1 MMRKHPRILSIV
13 FLVLSIAVIIC
24 CAAYLDQG
32 KQTETPKPTQTV
44 YQDPMPEETPWRLV
58 IADLGLRMT
67 DVVVEACAENNVRVP
82 LALAIIEHECG
93 FVLDAVNPK
102 SGCYGPMQLNPKYFP
117 EDLTP
122 EENIRTGIAYMG
134 ELLQRYNGDEA
145 HALTAYNYGPTS
157 QTSSWF
163 SDEIFVLADKWS
175 AICDM

>member
-1 MMRKHPRILSIV
+1 MKNNRVLAVV
-13 FLVLSIAVIIC
+13 FLALSSVIVLYHVACWEPSVSYI
-24 CAAYLDQG
+24 DP
-32 KQTETPKPTQTV
+32 TPTQIISK
-44 YQDPMPEETPWRLV
+44 DPMPEETPWRLV

-163 SDEIFVLADKWS
+163 SDEIFVLAEKWS